1 MNFASFAHADEL
13 MHIHNER
20 NFPKARLDSEINVPF
35 LLNGHGDLYFLSY
48 NNRVHIL
55 FHLKKLKKKLIGRK
69 KRCRLPFTILP

>member
-35 LLNGHGDLYFLSY
+35 LLNGHGDLYFY
-48 NNRVHIL
+48 HIITEYISS
-55 FHLKKLKKKLIGRK
+55 FI
-69 KRCRLPFTILP
+69 